1 MCSLGVAGALVAARL
16 LAPDSW
22 IYAAEFGDARE
33 TIARIESFRASRG
46 VLPETLTEV
55 GRTDD
60 EQGPLYYVR
69 NDDHFTLSF
78 AAPTH
83 GFFGTYVYDSARATW
98 HVGD

>member
-1 MCSLGVAGALVAARL
+1 
-16 LAPDSW
+16 
-22 IYAAEFGDARE
+22 
-33 TIARIESFRASRG
+33 
-46 VLPETLTEV
+46 LPETLTEV